1 MAEDKQE
8 EKFDFTLEGEAQGFV
23 TLDQARFVAMQ
34 TARERPGNYGTTW
47 QSVPMVFEVV
57 DAEETEDD
65 YSLILSFS
73 PEGEFTGTPG
83 RKSLLGGVARRLSA
97 QGFLHVRRRKEV
109 LLSVYPTVTLLVVA
123 ACAALVVSCSLQPTD
138 APLPTQRP
146 AAEATAA
153 TTAVSVATPTPVPIP
168 TVSIRRL
175 SEAEDR
181 IIAGND
187 FAMQGRFEEAIAEY
201 DQAISLDPQLAM
213 AYGNRGAAYNDLG
226 QHERAIQDHNEAIR
240 LDPQNA
246 LTYDNRGVSYGKLG
260 QFGRAVQD
268 WDEAIRL
275 DPTFAMAFNN
285 RGIAYDNLDQVARA
299 VEDYDEAIRLNPQLA
314 LAYLNRASAYIDLNK
329 PEQARADLDIAC
341 RLDKGYCLSDN
352 PASFLP

>member
-1 MAEDKQE
+1 MVEGEEKQEDK
-8 EKFDFTLEGEAQGFV
+8 FNFTPQGEAVGFV
-23 TLDQARFVAMQ
+23 TLDQARLIAIQ
-34 TARERPGNYGTTW
+34 RAREESGNYGPSW

-57 DAEETEDD
+57 DAEETEND
-65 YSLILSFS
+65 YSLILSFH
-73 PEGEFTGTPG
+73 PEGEFPG
-83 RKSLLGGVARRLSA
+83 RKSLFGGVARRLSA

-109 LLSVYPTVTLLVVA
+109 LLSVYATVTLLVVA
-123 ACAALVVSCSLQPTD
+123 ACAALVVSCSTQPTD
-138 APLPTQRP
+138 APLPNQRP

-168 TVSIRRL
+168 TRRL
-175 SEAEDR
+175 SEAEDH

-201 DQAISLDPQLAM
+201 DQAVSLDPQLAM

-226 QHERAIQDHNEAIR
+226 QHERAIQDHTEAIR

-246 LTYDNRGVSYGKLG
+246 LTYDNRGVAYGKLG

-268 WDEAIRL
+268 LDEAIRL

-285 RGIAYDNLDQVARA
+285 RGIAYDNLDQIARA

-314 LAYLNRASAYIDLNK
+314 LAYLSRASAYIDLNK
-329 PEQARADLDIAC
+329 PDQARADLDIAC
-341 RLDKGYCLSDN
+341 GLDKGYCLPDD